1 MQKLQVKTK
10 KEKTHPNARPLIKC
24 LTECE
29 LGAELIVISV
39 NAGTGAKNR
48 LADLGIVPG
57 TTIIKRKAAPFNG
70 PVEIDVKGSSLVIGR
85 GLALK
90 ILVDCGS
97 SCSI

>member
-1 MQKLQVKTK
+1 MQNLHAKTK
-10 KEKTHPNARPLIKC
+10 IEKTHPNAQPLIKC

-29 LGAELIVISV
+29 LGAELMVISV
-39 NAGTGAKNR
+39 NAGFGAKNR

-57 TTIIKRKAAPFNG
+57 TKIIKRRAAPFNG

-90 ILVDCGS
+90 IIVDCGS

>member
-1 MQKLQVKTK
+1 MQNIQAKIETN
-10 KEKTHPNARPLIKC
+10 KTHPNARPLIKC

-29 LGAELIVISV
+29 LGAKLIVLSV
-39 NAGTGAKNR
+39 NAGVGAKKR

-57 TTIIKRKAAPFNG
+57 TIIVKKKAAPFNG

-85 GLALK
+85 GLASK
-90 ILVDCGS
+90 ITVECGS

>member
-1 MQKLQVKTK
+1 MQDIQVKKKTK
-10 KEKTHPNARPLIKC
+10 KTHPNARPLIKC

-29 LGAELIVISV
+29 LGAELMVVSV
-39 NAGTGAKNR
+39 NAGLGAKSR

-57 TTIIKRKAAPFNG
+57 TKIVKKKAAPFNG

-90 ILVDCGS
+90 IIVDCGS
-97 SCSI
+97 KCSI

>member
-1 MQKLQVKTK
+1 MQNIQTKTEV
-10 KEKTHPNARPLIKC
+10 EKPHPNARPLIKC

-29 LGAELIVISV
+29 LGAELVVISV
-39 NAGTGAKNR
+39 NAGFGAKNR

-57 TTIIKRKAAPFNG
+57 TKIIKKKAAPFNG

-90 ILVDCGS
+90 IIVDCGS
-97 SCSI
+97 ACSI